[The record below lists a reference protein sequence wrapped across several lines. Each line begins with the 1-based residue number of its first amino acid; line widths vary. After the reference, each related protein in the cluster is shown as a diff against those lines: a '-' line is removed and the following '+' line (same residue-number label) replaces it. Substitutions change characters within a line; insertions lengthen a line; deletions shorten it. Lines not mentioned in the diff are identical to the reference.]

1 MPTRRPI
8 ALVLA
13 AGFAFPAM
21 LADIALGAELPLKSV
36 TLYRSGVGS
45 FEHAGPV
52 TGDESV
58 RLRFEASRVNDIL
71 KSMVLADLGG
81 GRPVGVTYQP
91 IEPLA
96 RRLADFRIN
105 PLNVAGVADLMRQI
119 VGTEVELKTSGGTV
133 TGVVLTVEQRPV
145 VIGAGTAAE
154 VTKDWAITLVTRSGV
169 ATVPQADVRSFQI
182 LDTGLSEELS
192 RALAAVARHRDDRQ
206 TEVEVAFAGRGD
218 RNVAISYTH
227 EAPVWKTSY
236 RLVIPEGTG
245 ARPSVQ
251 GWAIVENDTDEDWS
265 GVRLSLASGRPV
277 SFVMDLQTPLILA
290 RPNVPVPV
298 IATLGPT
305 VYEGGVSNIASQAPA
320 PERGRAESA
329 MLDEKALARF
339 AQSAQGDHIV
349 DGRGMALSSE
359 FIASLQA
366 AASAGDVGAQF
377 IYTIDAPVDL
387 ARGSSAML
395 PILSNEIEGRRVTIY
410 SALGADAAARPMLGV
425 ELTNTSG
432 LHIMPGP
439 IAVYDAGAYAGDA
452 QIGHIAR
459 GDQRLLSY
467 AIDHELEASRDQ
479 QHRQDVRSVRIV
491 NGALLR
497 TNISQQTTA
506 YTYTNN
512 SRHPRTVLVE
522 HPKQPG
528 WAIVGE
534 AKPRESTDS
543 AHRFEITIDPGAT
556 ETLRVITERVWSQSF
571 STDAIGLEELIGYV
585 RTGKAS
591 QAVLDAVT
599 RAAEIQATIND
610 LQSRLSMNNARVVE
624 ISRDQDRIRHNMA
637 AVSPQSD
644 LYARYMQRLTE
655 QEDTLDELRRGR
667 GDIEIRLERARAEL
681 REHLSGLNIN

>member
-1 MPTRRPI
+1 MSTRRPF

-13 AGFAFPAM
+13 AGLAIPAM
-21 LADIALGAELPLKSV
+21 LADLAFAGELPLKSV

-45 FEHAGPV
+45 FEHAGRV
-52 TGDESV
+52 TGDDSV
-58 RLRFEASRVNDIL
+58 RLRFEAGRVNDIL

-105 PLNVAGVADLMRQI
+105 PLNVVGVADLMRQI

-145 VIGAGTAAE
+145 VIGAGAAAE

-182 LDTGLSEELS
+182 LDTSLSEELS

-206 TEVEVAFAGRGD
+206 TEVEVTFAGRGD

-227 EAPVWKTSY
+227 GAPVWKTSY

-251 GWAIVENDTDEDWS
+251 GWAIVENDTDEDWA
-265 GVRLSLASGRPV
+265 GVRLSLASGHPV
-277 SFVMDLQTPLILA
+277 SFIMDLQTPLVLD

-329 MLDEKALARF
+329 MMDEKALARF
-339 AQSAQGDHIV
+339 AQSAQGDHIA

-366 AASAGDVGAQF
+366 AASAGDIGAQF

-395 PILSNEIEGRRVTIY
+395 PILSNEIEGRRVTIF
-410 SALGADAAARPMLGV
+410 SALGGAPTPMLGV
-425 ELTNTSG
+425 ELTNSTG
-432 LHIMPGP
+432 LHLMPGP

-479 QHRQDVRSVRIV
+479 QQRQDVRSVRIV

-506 YTYTNN
+506 YTFTNN
-512 SRHPRTVLVE
+512 SRQPRTVLVE

-528 WAIVGE
+528 WGIVGD
-534 AKPRESTDS
+534 AKPSESTDA
-543 AHRFEITIDPGAT
+543 AHRFEITIAPGAT
-556 ETLRVITERVWSQSF
+556 ETLRVIAERVWSQSF
-571 STDAIGLEELIGYV
+571 STDAIGLDELIGYV

-610 LQSRLSMNNARVVE
+610 LQSRLSMNNSRVAE
-624 ISRDQDRIRHNMA
+624 ISRDQDRIRQNMA

-644 LYARYMQRLTE
+644 LHARYMQRLAE
-655 QEDTLDELRRGR
+655 QEDALDTLRRDR
-667 GDIEIRLERARAEL
+667 ADLENRLERARAEL
-681 REHLSGLNIN
+681 REHLSGLNVT